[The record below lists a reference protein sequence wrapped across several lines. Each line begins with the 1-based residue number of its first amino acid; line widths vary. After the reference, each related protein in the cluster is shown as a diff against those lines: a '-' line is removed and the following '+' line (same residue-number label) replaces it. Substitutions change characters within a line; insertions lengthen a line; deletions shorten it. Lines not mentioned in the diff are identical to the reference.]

1 MSTIPTEAAQTRYL
15 TLDVIRG
22 LAVMGILSVNIVN
35 FSMVQAAYLNPQA
48 YRDASISD
56 LVLWAVNMLL
66 VDGKFRSLF
75 SMLFGASML
84 LVIDK
89 AEAAGEWG
97 AGLHVRRMAV
107 LLLLGLVHAILIW
120 HGDILALYA
129 MAGLIALLWARS
141 SVSRML
147 AAAITLALVHT
158 ILFGAIAATLV
169 HQDIA
174 AHAPNAAP
182 EMVRNWNANASS
194 VFAIPSDI
202 ARDQAVYGGSWP
214 GIVAHEWS
222 KLWAIFSN
230 SLALMPDTLSLMLV
244 GMAGYRSGFLTGA
257 WDDGTYRR
265 IAIWGIGIG
274 LIGHAA
280 LVVADLM
287 TGFYVPLVLG
297 GFLAAMVPFRF
308 AQALGYAALFVLW
321 SRKNSGAVKRV
332 AAVGRAAF
340 TNYIATSLICTAIF
354 YGWGLGLYGKLTRV
368 EAWLVVPLVWAL
380 MLLWSKPWLERFR
393 YGPLEWLWR
402 SLARGRP
409 QAMRKP

>member
-1 MSTIPTEAAQTRYL
+1 MSALPTETAGTRYL

-22 LAVMGILSVNIVN
+22 IAVMGILSVNIVN

-48 YRDASISD
+48 YRDASMGD
-56 LVLWAVNMLL
+56 LLLWAINMLL
-66 VDGKFRSLF
+66 VDGKFRALF

-97 AGLHVRRMAV
+97 AWLHVRRMVV
-107 LLLLGLVHAILIW
+107 LLAIGLAHAVLIW

-141 SVSRML
+141 SVTRMI
-147 AAAITLALVHT
+147 AAAIILAILNT
-158 ILFGAIAATLV
+158 ILFGAITATLV

-174 AHAPNAAP
+174 AHAPDAAP
-182 EMVRNWNANASS
+182 EIIRNWNANASS

-202 ARDQAVYGGSWP
+202 ASDQAIYGGSWR

-244 GMAGYRSGFLTGA
+244 GMAGYRSGFFTGA
-257 WDDGTYRR
+257 WDDRTYKR
-265 IAIWGIGIG
+265 IAMWGIGIG
-274 LIGHAA
+274 LAGHAA

-321 SRKNSGAVKRV
+321 SRRNSGPVKLV
-332 AAVGRAAF
+332 AAVGRAAL
-340 TNYIATSLICTAIF
+340 TNYIGTSLVCTAIF
-354 YGWGLGLYGKLTRV
+354 YGWGLGLYGKVTRI
-368 EAWLVVPLVWAL
+368 EAWLVVPIVWAL
-380 MLLWSKPWLERFR
+380 MLLWSKPWLERLR

-409 QAMRKP
+409 QAMRKA